1 MSLPPLTPPSDP
13 SDPPGTTSSD
23 EPSAVAAAQ
32 RAGAEADPP
41 VEDPV
46 EDDAEPLAPRVEDL
60 AWDALAS
67 GPATA
72 FEIVAAIEESEP
84 GAVSGREG
92 YVLPLLLEMRSRGL
106 VGAAW
111 IDRADGRRRVYSRA
125 GAPDAAEPPAPC
137 DMFDA
142 DAATPPDLP
151 AESVGATISTGR
163 PPAGRPAHVATAA
176 MRAFADSATDRL
188 EFAPRIAEDA
198 RAELLHHML
207 MGAAAR
213 EVEGLPRARA
223 EADAIRALGDPW
235 KISTDLARAA
245 RGRRTVI
252 FPRTARDSAL
262 SLAIYDSG
270 ILVAIVAVVLFIR
283 AQVIAAYHI
292 PTKSMEPTLHGDR
305 KDGDRIL
312 VLRVAPP
319 PHRFDIEV
327 FEGWGPERKQYVKR
341 CCGLPGEDLRLFEGD
356 LWIDG
361 HLIRKEGSALDAM
374 LFPIYDRDVE
384 RRAASRDKR
393 RLTER
398 VNELWVRDGGTSWSQ
413 WPQGDFEVVVAD
425 GAEPAVLRWH
435 DRLRDD
441 LYDMDTGEL
450 SDGLVDVADG
460 RIAVDVTPNDDAA
473 RIVVRWARGS
483 DVYDAVLCGEQP
495 GVAIFIDGAEVERA
509 PGVKLAKGRA
519 AGVRFSQVD
528 RVLRL
533 EIDGE
538 VVLRHELEE
547 PAVPRRNGPS
557 ADVSVRVLAGS
568 VRVAVARLE
577 RDVHW
582 TTEYEER
589 DRGRL
594 GPDEF
599 YMLGDNSSNS
609 QDSRARGPVHRSR
622 LVGSPLLVVWPLRRF
637 HVPK

>member
-1 MSLPPLTPPSDP
+1 MSAEPQPSDP
-13 SDPPGTTSSD
+13 AGDP
-23 EPSAVAAAQ
+23 EPTPRDDAPSVVAAQAVVAAQ
-32 RAGAEADPP
+32 SVAA
-41 VEDPV
+41 
-46 EDDAEPLAPRVEDL
+46 EDDASSDDVAAPPPPRVESLVL
-60 AWDALAS
+60 AALAG
-67 GPATA
+67 GPATV
-72 FEIVAAIEESEP
+72 FEIVRAVEHAEP
-84 GAVSGREG
+84 GAVAGREG
-92 YVLPLLLEMRSRGL
+92 YVLPMLLAMRGRGL
-106 VGAAW
+106 VAAHW
-111 IDRADGRRRVYSRA
+111 TDRPDGRRRVYSLA
-125 GAPDAAEPPAPC
+125 GSA
-137 DMFDA
+137 
-142 DAATPPDLP
+142 
-151 AESVGATISTGR
+151 
-163 PPAGRPAHVATAA
+163 PPAGAGDPPVAALPPSHDEDAGGVSEARRDRRVPTAA
-176 MRAFADSATDRL
+176 MRAFAESATDRL
-188 EFAPRIAEDA
+188 GFAPRIAEDA
-198 RAELLHHML
+198 RAELLQL
-207 MGAAAR
+207 ALAGAARR
-213 EVEGLPRARA
+213 ELDGMPRAAA
-223 EADAIRALGDPW
+223 EIDAVTSLGDPW

-252 FPRTARDSAL
+252 FPRSARESAV

-283 AQVIAAYHI
+283 AQVVAAYHI

-305 KDGDRIL
+305 NDGDRIL
-312 VLRVAPP
+312 VLRLAPP
-319 PHRFDIEV
+319 PDRFDIEV

-361 HLIRKEGSALDAM
+361 HLIRKDGAALDAM
-374 LFPIYDRDVE
+374 LFPIFDRDVE
-384 RRAASRDKR
+384 RGAASKGR
-393 RLTER
+393 RPLTDR

-413 WPQGDFEVVVAD
+413 WPSGDFEISTEAGAD
-425 GAEPAVLRWH
+425 PAVLRWH

-441 LYDMDTGEL
+441 LYDVDTGEL

-460 RIAVDVTPNDDAA
+460 RIALDVTPQDDAA

-509 PGVKLAKGRA
+509 PEVELSKGRSTS
-519 AGVRFSQVD
+519 VRFSQVD

-538 VVLRHELEE
+538 VVLRHEIEE

-568 VRVAVARLE
+568 ARIAVARLE

-622 LVGSPLLVVWPLRRF
+622 LVGSPLLVVWPPKRF